1 MALGMGPSGPH
12 SHKDVTAHKSLIF
25 SAFKLPKN
33 PGAHL
38 SHKPHPQ
45 PGSNARFG
53 MQQGE
58 YGPVQL
64 NSLCWWLTCLP
75 LPGPSHQTASVAT
88 WEGKDGQTVLNPK
101 EDQAQGRFPSQ
112 KREQEM
118 GSAGP
123 SSPLDLQWGLGSL
136 GVSHQPVEP
145 RYP

>member
-1 MALGMGPSGPH
+1 MALGMSPSGPH
-12 SHKDVTAHKSLIF
+12 SHKDVMCTQISDFQCLQASQKPWCSL
-25 SAFKLPKN
+25 A
-33 PGAHL
+33 
-38 SHKPHPQ
+38 HKPHPQ
-45 PGSNARFG
+45 PGSTSRFG

-64 NSLCWWLTCLP
+64 NPLCWWLTCLP
-75 LPGPSHQTASVAT
+75 LPGPSHQTASAAT
-88 WEGKDGQTVLNPK
+88 WERKDGQTVLSPK
-101 EDQAQGRFPSQ
+101 EDRAQGRFSSQ

-118 GSAGP
+118 GSAGL